1 MKMKYSK
8 LLLGLAL
15 PGVIILAVSGSA
27 VGYNSEGKILEAPVI
42 SANPIYRTI
51 EINNPRQQCWEEA
64 VAIPQKQYESRTPEI
79 VGALLGAAVGYQ
91 FGSGRGQ
98 DAAAVAGAVLG
109 GSIARDA
116 KHRNRQS
123 QGTGVRYEQRC
134 KTVNEYH
141 TEERLE
147 GYDVTYQYDGDLYTT
162 RTKHDPGSTI
172 RVSVSVVPVE

>member
-1 MKMKYSK
+1 MKMIYQK
-8 LLLGLAL
+8 LLLGLAV
-15 PGVIILAVSGSA
+15 PGIILAVANSA
-27 VGYNSEGKILEAPVI
+27 VGYDSNEKILEAPVI
-42 SANPIYRTI
+42 SVNPVYRTI
-51 EINNPRQQCWEEA
+51 EINNPRQHCWEER

-116 KHRNRQS
+116 KYRNQRS
-123 QGTGVRYEQRC
+123 QAGVRYEQRC

-147 GYDVTYQYDGDLYTT
+147 GYNVTYQYDGNLYTT
-162 RTKHDPGSTI
+162 RTKHDPGNTI
-172 RVSVSVVPVE
+172 RVSVNVVPIE